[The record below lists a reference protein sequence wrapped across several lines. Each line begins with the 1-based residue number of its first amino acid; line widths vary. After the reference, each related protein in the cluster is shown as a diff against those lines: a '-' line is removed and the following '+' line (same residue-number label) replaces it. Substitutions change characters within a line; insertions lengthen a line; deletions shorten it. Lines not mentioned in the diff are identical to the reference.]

1 MKRIRRG
8 AALAALAAG
17 CAEAFMP
24 LPAVVALRRQ
34 HAPGQLA
41 PRSPRSLRVPA
52 LRMSSSGRD
61 DSEEFDVV
69 FARVDIRTEVE
80 PVQLVMAYFEHAY
93 QSESAER
100 PMDHLEASLAAPY
113 IPSMLPPT
121 FPPPGT
127 TTLSESSG
135 TTTLSQSNSGT
146 TTFARSLIDTAAPSS
161 VPPTT
166 PAEFVAAQLEEPE
179 ADKEVIDVLARV
191 KAMEDQHEGNDIIT
205 PTKDSKWSREHSLST
220 CCQWEKRQ
228 VSEAIINNH
237 NEEWPPKPPN
247 SPKP

>member
-8 AALAALAAG
+8 VALAALTAG
-17 CAEAFMP
+17 CAEAFMS
-24 LPAVVALRRQ
+24 LTGVSGVLRRQ
-34 HAPGQLA
+34 HALGRVA
-41 PRSPRSLRVPA
+41 PQSPRSLRVPA

-100 PMDHLEASLAAPY
+100 PVDHLEASLAAPY
-113 IPSMLPPT
+113 IPSMLAPT
-121 FPPPGT
+121 FPSPGT
-127 TTLSESSG
+127 TTLSEPSG
-135 TTTLSQSNSGT
+135 TTTLSQSKSGT
-146 TTFARSLIDTAAPSS
+146 TTFSRSLIDTTA
-161 VPPTT
+161 PTT
-166 PAEFVAAQLEEPE
+166 PAEFVAAQLKEPE
-179 ADKEVIDVLARV
+179 ADKEVLDVLARV
-191 KAMEDQHEGNDIIT
+191 KAMEDQHEGNDITT

-237 NEEWPPKPPN
+237 NDDWPPKPPN
-247 SPKP
+247 PPKP